1 MPSGQRRALMTG
13 PLAPLSICPGCE
25 QAASGERC
33 THCGVAVRVGPYRVR
48 QVLGQRG
55 AARTYLADDVDG
67 LIVLKELSFSQAPS
81 EATLRAFHQEA
92 KQLQSLTHPRIP
104 RYLDMLQ
111 LGLGADTRLYLAQE
125 FIEGTPLETE
135 LASRPFTEL
144 DARELARQVLDI
156 LRYLQSRS
164 PQVFH
169 GDLKPA
175 NLIRRPDGALFLVDF
190 GAVWVRGGS
199 AEASRYTPP
208 EQTGGELDASTDLF
222 ALGVVLVD
230 ALSWNPRLK
239 HHKQAMAE
247 ELALRLDVAP
257 PFREF
262 LERLASIKPASRF
275 TSADEAIRELDAP
288 VQAPRSLWH
297 RTRPVAI
304 GAGAALL
311 IFGAGFLTGRATSPK
326 SVWAPPRPQITRPGP
341 PPAPPP
347 VIHPH
352 RSPRQRVP
360 QPPDISDSSSL
371 AGARLTVEEKWA
383 PGHKPRACELAR
395 HGFASASGPYEPGL
409 AGAAFDHDPETLWR
423 TDMST
428 GTWLQVDLGEDHT
441 LNALVLDW
449 AWDTRFGPS
458 AQSAVFTSLDSVRW
472 SHLHD
477 VTNTPENNNIP
488 RQVWF
493 PQRVA
498 RYVRFAAPLKH
509 NGGWTHVRSFELYGP
524 ECPLEPAPSGAA
536 GVDQG
541 RLEF

>member
-1 MPSGQRRALMTG
+1 MTG
-13 PLAPLSICPGCE
+13 PLPPLSICPGCA

-67 LIVLKELSFSQAPS
+67 LIVLKELSFSQTPS

-92 KQLQSLTHPRIP
+92 
-104 RYLDMLQ
+104 MLQ

-169 GDLKPA
+169 GDVKPA
-175 NLIRRPDGALFLVDF
+175 SLIRRPDGALFLVDF

-199 AEASRYTPP
+199 AEVSRYTPP

-230 ALSWNPRLK
+230 ALSWDPRLK
-239 HHKQAMAE
+239 HRTKASAQ

-275 TSADEAIRELDAP
+275 SSADEAIRELDAP

-297 RTRPVAI
+297 RARPVAI

-311 IFGAGFLTGRATSPK
+311 IFGAGFLTGQATSPK
-326 SVWAPPRPQITRPGP
+326 HAGPPPHPQLTKPGP
-341 PPAPPP
+341 PPAPP

-360 QPPDISDSSSL
+360 EPPDLSDSSNFG
-371 AGARLTVEEKWA
+371 GARLTVKEQWA
-383 PGHKPRACELAR
+383 PSHKPRRCELAIR
-395 HGFASASGPYEPGL
+395 GYASASGHYETGF
-409 AGAAFDHDPETLWR
+409 ARAAFDHDPSTLWQSDSSR
-423 TDMST
+423 
-428 GTWLQVDLGEDHT
+428 GAWLQVDLGEDHT

-458 AQSAVFTSLDSVRW
+458 GQSMVMTSLDGVRW
-472 SHLHD
+472 SHLHS
-477 VTNTPENNNIP
+477 VTNRPEDNNIP

-498 RYVRFAAPLKH
+498 RYVRFLGTAWH
-509 NGGWTHVRSFELYGP
+509 GGWAHVRSFELYGP

-541 RLEF
+541 RQEF

>member
-1 MPSGQRRALMTG
+1 MPAGQGRALMTG
-13 PLAPLSICPGCE
+13 PLPPMGICPGCE

-67 LIVLKELSFSQAPS
+67 LIVLKELSFSQPPS

-92 KQLQSLTHPRIP
+92 RQLQSLIHPRIP

-125 FIEGTPLETE
+125 FIEGTSLETE
-135 LASRPFTEL
+135 LEGRPSTEL

-190 GAVWVRGGS
+190 GAVWVRGGAG
-199 AEASRYTPP
+199 AELSRYTPP

-222 ALGVVLVD
+222 ALGVILVD
-230 ALSWNPRLK
+230 ALSWDPSAK
-239 HHKQAMAE
+239 HRAQAAAE
-247 ELALRLDVAP
+247 ELASYLDVAP

-262 LERLASIKPASRF
+262 LERLTSVKPAFRF
-275 TSADEAIRELDAP
+275 TSADEALRELEAP
-288 VQAPRSLWH
+288 VQAPRSL
-297 RTRPVAI
+297 RRRVGPVAL

-311 IFGAGFLTGRATSPK
+311 IFGAGFLAGRATAIHPAVYSTSPPII
-326 SVWAPPRPQITRPGP
+326 PPL
-341 PPAPPP
+341 PAP
-347 VIHPH
+347 
-352 RSPRQRVP
+352 RARVP
-360 QPPDISDSSSL
+360 HPPDISDRTHSV
-371 AGARLTVEEKWA
+371 GVELGVKEQWA
-383 PGHKPRACELAR
+383 PGHKPRPCELAR
-395 HGFASASGPYEPGL
+395 NGYVSASGHHESGI
-409 AGAAFDHDPETLWR
+409 AGAAFDHDPGTHWR
-423 TDMST
+423 SDRST
-428 GTWLQVDLGEDHT
+428 GAWLQVDLRRNHDLT
-441 LNALVLDW
+441 ALVLDW
-449 AWDTRFGPS
+449 AWDTRFGRS
-458 AQSAVFTSLDSVRW
+458 AQSTVLTSLDGVRW
-472 SHLHD
+472 SYLHK
-477 VTNTPENNNIP
+477 VTNRPENNNIP

-498 RYVRFAAPLKH
+498 RYVRFMGTH
-509 NGGWTHVRSFELYGP
+509 WHGGWAHVRSLELYGP
-524 ECPLEPAPSGAA
+524 ECPLPQAPSHGA

-541 RLEF
+541 NLEL